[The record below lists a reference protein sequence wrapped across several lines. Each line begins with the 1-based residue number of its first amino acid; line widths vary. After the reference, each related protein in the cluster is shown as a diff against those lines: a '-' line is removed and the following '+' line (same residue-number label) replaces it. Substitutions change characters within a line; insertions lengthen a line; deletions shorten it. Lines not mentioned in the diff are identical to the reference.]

1 MASIYS
7 VLIQTWRVYN
17 VRNQTWTVLIV
28 SRAKHRLLIVL
39 RAKHGVVYL
48 YFSVPNM
55 ECVCCYEPN
64 MSTIYSVTSQTCHL
78 FIKSQTCLFKVL
90 RTKRW
95 GYLFW
100 HIVSLGVK
108 VDSVSYLASQPLVYR
123 KYTAV
128 CQRLPQSDSLKIW
141 PEQML
146 ANSGGVCVG
155 RHPCMGN

>member
-1 MASIYS
+1 MCSQPKSIFIVLRPKHGVPNTESIYSVKNQTLTTKHSLFIVFSKKHCVYLQCSETNMASIYS

-90 RTKRW
+90 RTKR
-95 GYLFW
+95 
-100 HIVSLGVK
+100 
-108 VDSVSYLASQPLVYR
+108 
-123 KYTAV
+123 
-128 CQRLPQSDSLKIW
+128 
-141 PEQML
+141 
-146 ANSGGVCVG
+146 
-155 RHPCMGN
+155 